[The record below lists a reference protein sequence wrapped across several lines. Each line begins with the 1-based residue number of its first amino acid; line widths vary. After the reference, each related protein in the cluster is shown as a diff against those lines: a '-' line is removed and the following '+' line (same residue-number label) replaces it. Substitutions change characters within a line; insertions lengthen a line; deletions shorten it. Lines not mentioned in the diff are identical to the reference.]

1 MEKYIVIAIGGSI
14 GAVSRY
20 IVSTLSA
27 KYLGTDFPYG
37 TLIVNIIG
45 SFILSFFMV
54 LSIEKLAL
62 NPLWRLFFATGF
74 LGAFTTLSSITY
86 ETLAIANDGDY
97 IKALINIFAN
107 FFISLLFA
115 YIGFILA
122 KTLL

>member
-20 IVSTLSA
+20 IISTLSA

-86 ETLAIANDGDY
+86 ETLAIAHDGDY